1 MAGHLVVMVEMRNAY
16 NILVEG
22 QILLGDLD
30 IFRMIIVK
38 LDYTNWGTSMKL

>member
-1 MAGHLVVMVEMRNAY
+1 MAGYLVGMIEMTNVY

-30 IFRMIIVK
+30 IYRMITLSEFI
-38 LDYTNWGTSMKL
+38 